1 MSVQLRKFLENIVL
15 DEISFWKIIAQVL
28 KVDKTVGICGLYQ
41 GNLCMDTNVIFI
53 NERTLELYFIYQP
66 LIGAGAVGNIFAL
79 INDIVYLEIKKCV
92 GMPTHYLT
100 EFQTYLSQGNHYRT
114 DDIMAYVYNACPQI
128 KEMVGSAESGK
139 SGFLTT
145 NHLEYE
151 NHYDKG
157 SQIRD
162 DDVTAVLGSEDTI
175 LLEEDAEATTLL
187 MEPVHEP
194 VILISQKTQEH
205 IKINAESYSLGKG
218 QANDYCIQ
226 GNSAVSRRHA
236 LVIRR
241 EENYYIKDVGS
252 TNGTFLNGRRLL
264 PEEEALL
271 AADDEVKLADEIFT
285 VEMP

>member
-1 MSVQLRKFLENIVL
+1 MS
-15 DEISFWKIIAQVL
+15 
-28 KVDKTVGICGLYQ
+28 
-41 GNLCMDTNVIFI
+41 
-53 NERTLELYFIYQP
+53 
-66 LIGAGAVGNIFAL
+66 
-79 INDIVYLEIKKCV
+79 
-92 GMPTHYLT
+92 THYLT

-114 DDIMAYVYNACPQI
+114 DDILAYVYNACPQI
-128 KEMVGSAESGK
+128 KEMVGSVESGK

-151 NHYDKG
+151 SHYDKS
-157 SQIRD
+157 SQVRD
-162 DDVTAVLGSEDTI
+162 DDDTVVLGSDDTV
-175 LLEEDAEATTLL
+175 LLGNDEEATTLL

-194 VILISQKTQEH
+194 IMLISAKTQEC
-205 IKINAESYSLGKG
+205 IKINAESYSIGKG
-218 QANDYCIQ
+218 AANDYCIQ

-264 PEEEALL
+264 PDEETLL